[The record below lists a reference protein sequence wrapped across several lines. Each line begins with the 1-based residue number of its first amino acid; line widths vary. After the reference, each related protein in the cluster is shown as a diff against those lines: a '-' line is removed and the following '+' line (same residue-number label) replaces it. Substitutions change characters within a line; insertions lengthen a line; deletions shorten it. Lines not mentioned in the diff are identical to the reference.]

1 MTTRSE
7 VVAAA
12 RKYLGARW
20 QHQARGDDALDCI
33 GLLVRVARDV
43 GITHLPVPH
52 DYKMHPDSAR
62 ILREAGRYMTKIDN
76 RSFAAGDALVMRFGE
91 APQHFGIVGDYFAG
105 GFSLIHAY
113 RGVDKVVEHR
123 LDDVWRRRIV
133 AAYTL
138 PGIV

>member
-1 MTTRSE
+1 MTTRAE
-7 VVAAA
+7 VVEAA

-20 QHQARGDDALDCI
+20 QHQARSESALDCV
-33 GLLVRVARDV
+33 GLLVRVGRDL
-43 GITHLPVPH
+43 GIADVRVS
-52 DYKMHPDSAR
+52 DYVQHPDGAR
-62 ILREAGRYMTKIDN
+62 LLQEAGRYMRKIDRRDFN
-76 RSFAAGDALVMRFGE
+76 VGDALVLRFGA

-113 RGVDKVVEHR
+113 RGASMVVEHR

-138 PGIV
+138 PGVV